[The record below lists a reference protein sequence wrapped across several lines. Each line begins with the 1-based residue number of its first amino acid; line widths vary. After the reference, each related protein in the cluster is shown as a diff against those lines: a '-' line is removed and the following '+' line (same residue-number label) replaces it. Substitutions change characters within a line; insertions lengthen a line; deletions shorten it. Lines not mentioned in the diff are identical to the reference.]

1 MSGPHPIPSVPPLES
16 PGGATRLGTRSLRTL
31 TLVWGLTAGT
41 FVAEVLGGWWSNSLA
56 LIADAFHMLTDLS
69 ALSLSLFALWI
80 VRRPATTRRTFG
92 YYRVEILIALVNAG
106 LLTVTAGGITWKA
119 WERLWAPVSIQA
131 PRMFGFAAAGLVVNL
146 VGILL
151 LRRYAAENLNLR
163 MALLHVA
170 SDALGS
176 VSALTAALAV
186 WLKGW
191 TRADAVVSLGLSGL
205 ILYSAVRVI
214 REAVHIL
221 MEGTPRHID
230 LEELRRALLGV
241 RGIRDVHDLHVWTVT
256 PGVEAMSGHAV
267 VEDLQQTHEIL
278 TEARRLMQTRFHIQH
293 VTLQIECCDFRP
305 TEPEF

>member
-1 MSGPHPIPSVPPLES
+1 MSASHPVPSVVPPVTPAGE
-16 PGGATRLGTRSLRTL
+16 LGTRGFRTL
-31 TLVWGLTAGT
+31 AFVWGLTAGT

-80 VRRPATTRRTFG
+80 SRRPATARRTFG
-92 YYRVEILIALVNAG
+92 YYRVEILVALLNAS
-106 LLTVTAGGITWKA
+106 LLVVTAGGVTWKA
-119 WERLWAPVSIQA
+119 WERLRTPVAIQA
-131 PRMFGFAAAGLVVNL
+131 PLMFGVAAVGLVINL
-146 VGILL
+146 VGILI
-151 LRRYAAENLNLR
+151 LRRYATENLNLR
-163 MALLHVA
+163 TALLHVA

-230 LEELRRALLGV
+230 LEELRQALLEV

-278 TEARRLMQTRFHIQH
+278 TEARRILQTRFHIQH

-305 TEPEF
+305 TEPEI

>member
-1 MSGPHPIPSVPPLES
+1 MNGSHPIPSVAPPET
-16 PGGATRLGTRSLRTL
+16 PGGTAGLGSRGFRTL
-31 TLVWGLTAGT
+31 AFVWGLTAGT

-80 VRRPATTRRTFG
+80 ARRPATARRTFG
-92 YYRVEILIALVNAG
+92 YYRVEILVALLNAS
-106 LLTVTAGGITWKA
+106 LLVVTAGGITWKA
-119 WERLWAPVSIQA
+119 WERLHAPVTIQA
-131 PRMFGFAAAGLVVNL
+131 PLMFGFATVGLVVNL
-146 VGILL
+146 VGIGL
-151 LRRYAAENLNLR
+151 LRRHAVENLNLR
-163 MALLHVA
+163 TALLHIA

-176 VSALTAALAV
+176 VSALTAALAI

-205 ILYSAVRVI
+205 ILYSALRVI

-230 LEELRRALLGV
+230 IEELRRALLEV
-241 RGIRDVHDLHVWTVT
+241 RGIQDVHDLHVWTVT

-267 VEDLQQTHEIL
+267 VEDLQRTHEIL
-278 TEARRLMQTRFHIQH
+278 TEARRIMQARFRIQH

-305 TEPEF
+305 TEPDI

>member
-1 MSGPHPIPSVPPLES
+1 MSESHPVPSVVPPVAPAGE
-16 PGGATRLGTRSLRTL
+16 LGTRGFRTL
-31 TLVWGLTAGT
+31 ALVWGLTAGT

-69 ALSLSLFALWI
+69 ALSLSLFAFWI
-80 VRRPATTRRTFG
+80 ARRPATARRTFG
-92 YYRVEILIALVNAG
+92 YYRVEILVALLNAS
-106 LLTVTAGGITWKA
+106 LLTVTAGGITWRA
-119 WERLWAPVSIQA
+119 WERLHAPVTIRASL
-131 PRMFGFAAAGLVVNL
+131 MFGVATAGLVVNL
-146 VGILL
+146 VGIGL

-163 MALLHVA
+163 TALLHIA

-176 VSALTAALAV
+176 VSALTASLAI

-191 TRADAVVSLGLSGL
+191 TWADAAVSLGLSGL

-230 LEELRRALLGV
+230 LEELRRALLEV
-241 RGIRDVHDLHVWTVT
+241 RGIQDVHDLHVWTVT
-256 PGVEAMSGHAV
+256 SGVEAMSGHAV
-267 VEDLQQTHEIL
+267 VEDLQRTHEIL
-278 TEARRLMQTRFHIQH
+278 TEARRILQTRFHIQH

-305 TEPEF
+305 TEPEI

>member
-1 MSGPHPIPSVPPLES
+1 
-16 PGGATRLGTRSLRTL
+16 
-31 TLVWGLTAGT
+31 
-41 FVAEVLGGWWSNSLA
+41 
-56 LIADAFHMLTDLS
+56 
-69 ALSLSLFALWI
+69 
-80 VRRPATTRRTFG
+80 
-92 YYRVEILIALVNAG
+92 
-106 LLTVTAGGITWKA
+106 
-119 WERLWAPVSIQA
+119 
-131 PRMFGFAAAGLVVNL
+131 MFGFAAAGLVVNL

>member
-1 MSGPHPIPSVPPLES
+1 MSGSHPIPSVVPPEA
-16 PGGATRLGTRSLRTL
+16 PGGTARPGARGLRTL
-31 TLVWGLTAGT
+31 AFVWGLTAGT

-69 ALSLSLFALWI
+69 ALSLSLFALW
-80 VRRPATTRRTFG
+80 VARRPATARRTFG
-92 YYRVEILIALVNAG
+92 YYRVEILVALLNAS
-106 LLTVTAGGITWKA
+106 LLAVTAGGITWKA
-119 WERLWAPVSIQA
+119 WERLQAPVTIQA
-131 PRMFGFAAAGLVVNL
+131 PLMFGFATAGLVVNL
-146 VGILL
+146 VGVGL

-163 MALLHVA
+163 TALLHVV

-176 VSALTAALAV
+176 VSALTASLAI

-191 TRADAVVSLGLSGL
+191 TWADAVVSLGLSGL

-214 REAVHIL
+214 REVVHIL

-230 LEELRRALLGV
+230 LEELRRALLEV
-241 RGIRDVHDLHVWTVT
+241 RGIQDVHDLHVWTVT

-267 VEDLQQTHEIL
+267 VEDLRQTHEIL
-278 TEARRLMQTRFHIQH
+278 TEARRIIQTRFHIQH

-305 TEPEF
+305 TEPEI